1 MYKNLYLVKV
11 AFDKIKD
18 VQTMY
23 IDNISRSNE

>member
-1 MYKNLYLVKV
+1 VKV

-18 VQTMY
+18 VQMY